1 VEAIPLFFFINIF
14 FYDFKKICKKHKH
27 HKNIMNTIALKAA
40 MDGYVT
46 HNKTTE
52 QNNRTKQQN
61 KTTEQNNRTAF
72 KDI

>member
-1 VEAIPLFFFINIF
+1 
-14 FYDFKKICKKHKH
+14 
-27 HKNIMNTIALKAA
+27 MNTIALKAA

-46 HNKTTE
+46 HNRTKQQNKTTE

>member
-1 VEAIPLFFFINIF
+1 
-14 FYDFKKICKKHKH
+14 
-27 HKNIMNTIALKAA
+27 MNTIALKAA

-61 KTTEQNNRTAF
+61 KTTEQLLKIF
-72 KDI
+72 KKL